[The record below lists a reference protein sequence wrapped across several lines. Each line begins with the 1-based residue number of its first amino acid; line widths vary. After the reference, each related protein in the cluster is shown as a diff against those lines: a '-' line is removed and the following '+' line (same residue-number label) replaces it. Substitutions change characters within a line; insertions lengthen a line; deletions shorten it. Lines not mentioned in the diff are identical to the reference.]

1 MSEQPKTRDSVTV
14 TPKRAGE
21 GASAYDVQ
29 LDLTIIEPLFHMRQK
44 DAAKFLGISLTTL
57 KRACRL
63 LGVQRWPYARL
74 RDERAGNQALLLD
87 LEEEGDEEEGGE
99 EEEEEEEEEECYSE
113 HEAGR
118 ASSVAT
124 ASSGHARRPLHE
136 RAIAPASARR
146 GPASVWT
153 ASQGSGGAETSSAG
167 VTSSS
172 SRTTPRIDGEGT
184 SSPQSRGETPGS
196 HTESAPEPSSQA
208 IDAHWLE
215 WYLSCEDE
223 DGRE

>member
-1 MSEQPKTRDSVTV
+1 MSEQPKARDSVTV

-57 KRACRL
+57 KRSCRL
-63 LGVQRWPYARL
+63 LGVQRWPYAEL
-74 RDERAGNQALLLD
+74 RDGRAGNQALLLG
-87 LEEEGDEEEGGE
+87 LGDEDEDEDEDEIGGV
-99 EEEEEEEEEECYSE
+99 
-113 HEAGR
+113 GGQR
-118 ASSVAT
+118 R
-124 ASSGHARRPLHE
+124 SGDE
-136 RAIAPASARR
+136 QR
-146 GPASVWT
+146 GV
-153 ASQGSGGAETSSAG
+153 
-167 VTSSS
+167 SSS

-223 DGRE
+223 EEM